1 MTYTTL
7 EFVNQ
12 KEMVTTGC
20 DFYTFEQK
28 RSIRLDF
35 DFKRKPIRKSFQDIS
50 GSIEGIDY
58 EYENF
63 DTEPFDSI
71 EEYEEFRRI
80 NENFNCLRTSADW
93 QKFWL
98 RLDDHKT
105 GYKRNLSDMEWTKL
119 FSVIQGYRMGLW
131 DIPEITAC
139 GSVTEKLETGTL
151 LRMGTDQRL
160 WRILEA
166 DREAETFSRVPQRS
180 SKRKHPFAG

>member
-1 MTYTTL
+1 M
-7 EFVNQ
+7 E
-12 KEMVTTGC
+12 GC
-20 DFYTFEQK
+20 
-28 RSIRLDF
+28 RV
-35 DFKRKPIRKSFQDIS
+35 KRKPIRKSFQDIS

-58 EYENF
+58 EYVNF

-139 GSVTEKLETGTL
+139 GSVTEKLAVINKHNRSGKIFNENAWKNARKPERASQMLPAEIIVDL
-151 LRMGTDQRL
+151 LKEFGFV
-160 WRILEA
+160 
-166 DREAETFSRVPQRS
+166 DRTSA
-180 SKRKHPFAG
+180 